1 MSRDSE
7 DGESRHDPD
16 AEPARRGE
24 LASSDADSPD
34 LSVSVSPLPSAEDL
48 RRLDTYQ
55 SGLGREVIDM
65 VKAEQAS
72 RHEES
77 RRQLDAQDRRLELE
91 QKRLELKEKSINLE
105 QRQADDDSNDNRRL
119 HWMAYSIVL
128 IILATVIPIGVA
140 VAFLLAPWAGV
151 VIISVASGL
160 LSAARLI

>member
-1 MSRDSE
+1 
-7 DGESRHDPD
+7 
-16 AEPARRGE
+16 
-24 LASSDADSPD
+24 
-34 LSVSVSPLPSAEDL
+34 
-48 RRLDTYQ
+48 
-55 SGLGREVIDM
+55 M